1 MSDPKYKYVNGERM
15 ELTDD
20 EIATILADR
29 EAFDLDFY
37 HVRIQRD
44 SLLKAS
50 DWTQIADASLGAHT
64 VEEWATYR
72 QELRDLPA
80 TFNEGNGGKVS
91 EVVFPDDPPTAAV
104 KEAAKAAEEAAAEEE
119 AE

>member
-20 EIATILADR
+20 EIAAILVDR
-29 EAFDLDFY
+29 EAFDLDF
-37 HVRIQRD
+37 HHIRIQRD

-64 VEEWATYR
+64 AEEWATYR

-80 TFNEGNGGKVS
+80 GFSRVS
-91 EVVFPDDPPTAAV
+91 EVVFPDDPPTAA
-104 KEAAKAAEEAAAEEE
+104 AKAAE
-119 AE
+119 

>member
-29 EAFDLDFY
+29 EAFDLDFH

-72 QELRDLPA
+72 QELRDLPSKHS
-80 TFNEGNGGKVS
+80 KVS
-91 EVVFPDDPPTAAV
+91 EVVFPDDPPTAA
-104 KEAAKAAEEAAAEEE
+104 AKTAE
-119 AE
+119 